1 MKAQTPGQKIW
12 NEEETVAQQETLTE
26 WQRLAGRL
34 WGGPVVT
41 DLTNHPGGEA
51 TEDSRVQ

>member
-41 DLTNHPGGEA
+41 DLANHPGGEA